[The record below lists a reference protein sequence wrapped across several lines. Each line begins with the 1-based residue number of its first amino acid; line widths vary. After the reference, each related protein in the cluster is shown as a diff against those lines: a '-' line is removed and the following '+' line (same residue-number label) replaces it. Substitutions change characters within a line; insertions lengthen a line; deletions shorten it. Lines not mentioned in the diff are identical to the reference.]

1 MASPFPTEAESAGL
15 IVGPESVAW
24 RIGSDAR
31 LYFVMLYP
39 LLLQVAHPTVGAGV
53 RDYSDFEQR
62 PWDRLLRTLDYVSLL
77 VYGGDEAIPAGRR
90 LRALHG
96 AFRGVRDDGTRY
108 HALEPEAY
116 AWVHA
121 TLLDSYV
128 AGHGHFGLSLREAE
142 VEQFYREYRGLG
154 RLIGVREHDL
164 PPDWAGFRAYF
175 ENMVASQLVRTSA
188 VDRVLKAVHEPAAP
202 PVRLPQA
209 LWRTIRVPPRR
220 ALWLGGVGLLGAE
233 LRARLGI
240 RWGRRDEV
248 EFRALGAASR
258 AATPVMPKALRIT
271 GPAQLRWR
279 RDAIAR
285 GPLGDGPAPTVPA
298 WSSAT
303 PIRGATAPAAPRSTA
318 PTSAT
323 RRSASRSG
331 NRARRSSP
339 SGSS

>member
-1 MASPFPTEAESAGL
+1 MASLFPTEAESEQL

-53 RDYSDFEQR
+53 RDFSDFEER
-62 PWDRLLRTLDYVSLL
+62 PWERLLRTLDYVCLL
-77 VYGGDEAIPAGRR
+77 VYGGPEAIAAGRR

-96 AFRGVRDDGTRY
+96 RFRGEREDGTPY
-108 HALEPEAY
+108 HALEPDAY

-121 TLLDSYV
+121 TLLDAFI
-128 AGHGHFGLSLREAE
+128 AGHAHFGLQISPVE

-164 PPDWAGFRAYF
+164 PGDYESFRTYF
-175 ENMVASQLVRTSA
+175 EHTIQSQLVRTGA
-188 VDRVLKAVHEPAAP
+188 VDRVLAAVAHAAP
-202 PVRLPQA
+202 PPIRIPRA
-209 LWRTIRVPPRR
+209 LWRAIRVPPRR
-220 ALWLGGVGLLGAE
+220 ALWLGGVGLLDPA
-233 LRARLGI
+233 LRTRLGI
-240 RWGRRDEV
+240 EWGSRAQS
-248 EFRALGAASR
+248 EFQTLGALSR

-279 RDAIAR
+279 REAIAR
-285 GPLGDGPAPTVPA
+285 GPLGAPTVRT

-303 PIRGATAPAAPRSTA
+303 PTRDATAPGAPRSTRR
-318 PTSAT
+318 TSAT
-323 RRSASRSG
+323 RPSASRNG
-331 NRARRSSP
+331 RPAPRSSRAE
-339 SGSS
+339 SS